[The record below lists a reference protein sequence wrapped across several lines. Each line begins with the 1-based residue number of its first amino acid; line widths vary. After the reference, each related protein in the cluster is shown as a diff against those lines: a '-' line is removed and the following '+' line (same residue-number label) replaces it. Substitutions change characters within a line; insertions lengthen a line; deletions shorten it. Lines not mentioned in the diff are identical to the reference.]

1 MSDTI
6 LYTDLS
12 AYYDLMCADIDYQA
26 QSNTAHRLNKIFGNQ
41 GRKHLDLGCGTA
53 PHIRHLIDL
62 GYHSSG
68 LDINQPMLDIAQQRC
83 PEAQFSRQDM
93 CELVVSEPVDF
104 ISCFL
109 YSLHYSGSIKR
120 LADCLHQVAMALTP
134 NGLFCF
140 NAVDKYQIDNSS
152 YTSHCAEQDGSNF
165 VFSSKWHYGGSGERQ
180 TLKLNI
186 QKTCN
191 GVTQSWQDEH
201 PMVAVSFEELQSLLS
216 PSFEVNIFEHD
227 YEKLIPWGGTS
238 GNALFICVKK

>member
-41 GRKHLDLGCGTA
+41 GRKHLDLGCGTG

-140 NAVDKYQIDNSS
+140 NAVDKYQIENSS
-152 YTSHCAEQDGSNF
+152 YTSHCAVQDGSNF

-227 YEKLIPWGGTS
+227 YEKLIPWDGTS